1 MSQMS
6 QKPNGG
12 KRDMYKV
19 LFVCMRLRVGD
30 CVFTFESRAGVPAQE
45 CASKELPL
53 AAEVQLESCRAS
65 GHTC

>member
-1 MSQMS
+1 MSRMS

-19 LFVCMRLRVGD
+19 LFVCTRLRVGD
-30 CVFTFESRAGVPAQE
+30 CVFTFESRAGVPVRE